1 MKISFIKYSNYV
13 FSRASCP
20 MSRSRRPCLPNQK
33 LRLWVTANTCGNAN
47 TNLLLLLYVTDLTRC
62 KGCFWEEWCRAESQE
77 TSGPG
82 SSYQKMSGLG
92 QTWRTA
98 RKPGHDLIFNRN
110 DESITRL
117 EKKQN
122 NQNLLQ
128 SWWDKTT
135 VNKVLSTV
143 DVCLFS
149 SCYQTHG
156 VRWSPRLPL
165 WHCLLRMCM

>member
-1 MKISFIKYSNYV
+1 
-13 FSRASCP
+13 

-98 RKPGHDLIFNRN
+98 KKPGHDLIFNRN

-117 EKKQN
+117 EKKK
-122 NQNLLQ
+122 
-128 SWWDKTT
+128 KTT
-135 VNKVLSTV
+135 KTYCRVDETRQQSTKFYPLLTFV
-143 DVCLFS
+143 SSPLVTRLMEFADLLVSHFDTVYWECVCNLQITWIF
-149 SCYQTHG
+149 
-156 VRWSPRLPL
+156 
-165 WHCLLRMCM
+165 